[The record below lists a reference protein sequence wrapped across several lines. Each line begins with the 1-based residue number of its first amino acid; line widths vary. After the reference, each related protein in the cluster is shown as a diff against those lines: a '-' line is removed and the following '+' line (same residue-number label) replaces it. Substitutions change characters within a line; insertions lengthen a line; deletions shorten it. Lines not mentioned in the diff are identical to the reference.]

1 VRVSDIAGLFHRIST
16 GVYVIG
22 VTHGGRSN
30 AFTAAWLIQV
40 SFEPLLLALS
50 VNPGNASYPLLR
62 ESRGFAVSVLGR
74 NQLDVARHFGT
85 RSGRDGDKLGGVSW
99 SPGRGGAPL
108 LDEAIAHLECAVTA
122 IHAAGDHQLAV
133 ARVVGGRILR
143 EQAEPLAYR
152 DTGEMDGSSTLYPS
166 EF

>member
-1 VRVSDIAGLFHRIST
+1 VSDIAGLFHRIST
-16 GVYVIG
+16 GVYVVG
-22 VTHGGRSN
+22 VAHGGRSN
-30 AFTAAWLIQV
+30 AFTAAWLVQV

-74 NQLDVARHFGT
+74 DQLDLARHFGT
-85 RSGRDGDKLGGVSW
+85 RSGREVDKLAAVRW
-99 SPGRGGAPL
+99 RPAPGGAPL
-108 LDEAIAHLECAVTA
+108 LDDAIAHLECAVTDLYP
-122 IHAAGDHQLAV
+122 AGDHQLAV
-133 ARVVGGRILR
+133 ARVVGGRIVR
-143 EQAEPLAYR
+143 EDVEPLGYR